1 MKKFGIFIFCL
12 LNSVLLKSQCLNAD
26 SLSTT
31 NITYVNAQANWISA
45 PNAHHYLI
53 HYRELGTTN
62 WSNLGNIDS
71 TMTSRNIPQLQQLT
85 TYEWQIKT
93 FCDSTNQ
100 PNSGWSYSDT
110 FTTTAF
116 VPSQFNPSILPII
129 SNTTCDQNTAFSI
142 IAQQQQNEP
151 DISTSVFF
159 SDKGY
164 FEMSNISSGDTLGN
178 ASYSSAMISFSSLL
192 ILDFKLGPNYGKI
205 DMIDSLGDVV
215 GFFVI
220 ENLVSGIKVT
230 TIGPNDGNNYTS
242 GYVSQINFIDL
253 FVNPSDEGPII
264 FTADINSEL
273 GDVLQK
279 VDSSIIISC
288 PHTGIEKPS
297 EKSKLIKIT
306 DILGKE
312 TKTASNKILLYIYS
326 DGTVERK
333 IKLK

>member
-1 MKKFGIFIFCL
+1 MEKYTIFIFCL
-12 LNSVLLKSQCLNAD
+12 LNTVLLKSQCLNAD

-31 NITYVNAQANWISA
+31 NITYINAQANWTAA

-53 HYRELGTTN
+53 HYRELGATN

-129 SNTTCDQNTAFSI
+129 ANTTCNQNTAFSI
-142 IAQQQQNEP
+142 IAQQQPNEP
-151 DISTSVFF
+151 DISTSIFF

-164 FEMSNISSGDTLGN
+164 FDMNNINSGDTLGN
-178 ASYSSAMISFSSLL
+178 ASYSSTMISFSSLL
-192 ILDFKLGPNYGKI
+192 ILDFKLGPNYAKI
-205 DMIDSLGDVV
+205 DMIDSIGDVA

-220 ENLVSGIKVT
+220 ENLSSGIKVT

-279 VDSSIIISC
+279 TDSSIIISC
-288 PHTGIEKPS
+288 PHTGIKKPTK
-297 EKSKLIKIT
+297 KSKLLTII
-306 DILGKE
+306 DVLGKE

-326 DGTVERK
+326 DGSVEKK
-333 IKLK
+333 IRLK

>member
-1 MKKFGIFIFCL
+1 MEKFAIFIFCL

-31 NITYVNAQANWISA
+31 NITYINAQANWIAA

-85 TYEWQIKT
+85 TYEWEIKT

-129 SNTTCDQNTAFSI
+129 ANTTCGQNTAFSI

-164 FEMSNISSGDTLGN
+164 FDMSNISSGDTLGN
-178 ASYSSAMISFSSLL
+178 ASYSSAVISFSSL
-192 ILDFKLGPNYGKI
+192 IVLDFKLGPNYAKI
-205 DMIDSLGDVV
+205 DMIDSIGDLV

-220 ENLVSGIKVT
+220 ENLSSGIKVT
-230 TIGPNDGNNYTS
+230 TMGPNDGNNYTS
-242 GYVSQINFIDL
+242 GYVSQINFLDL
-253 FVNPSDEGPII
+253 FVNPNEEGPII
-264 FTADINSEL
+264 FTADINSEI

-279 VDSSIIISC
+279 IDSSIIISC
-288 PHTGIEKPS
+288 PQTGIKKPIN
-297 EKSKLIKIT
+297 ESKLLSIRN
-306 DILGKE
+306 ILGKE
-312 TKTASNKILLYIYS
+312 TKTESNKILIYIYS
-326 DGTVERK
+326 DGTVEKK

>member
-1 MKKFGIFIFCL
+1 MKKFTIFIFCVL
-12 LNSVLLKSQCLNAD
+12 SSVLLKSQCLNAD
-26 SLSTT
+26 SLNTT
-31 NITYVNAQANWISA
+31 NITYINAQANWTAA

-53 HYRELGTTN
+53 HYREIGTTN

-116 VPSQFNPSILPII
+116 VPSQFNPNILPII
-129 SNTTCDQNTAFSI
+129 VNTTCDQNTAFSI

-151 DISTSVFF
+151 DISTSIFF

-164 FEMSNISSGDTLGN
+164 FELNNIGSGDTLGN
-178 ASYSSAMISFSSLL
+178 ASYSSALISFSSLL
-192 ILDFKLGPNYGKI
+192 ILDFKLGPNYAKI

-220 ENLVSGIKVT
+220 ENLSSGIKVT

-253 FVNPSDEGPII
+253 FVNPSEEGPII

-273 GDVLQK
+273 GDVIEK
-279 VDSSIIISC
+279 IDSSIIINC
-288 PHTGIEKPS
+288 PHTDIKKQNKE
-297 EKSKLIKIT
+297 SKLLTIR
-306 DILGKE
+306 DVLGRE
-312 TKTASNKILLYIYS
+312 TKSDSNKILLYIYS
-326 DGTVERK
+326 DGTVEKK